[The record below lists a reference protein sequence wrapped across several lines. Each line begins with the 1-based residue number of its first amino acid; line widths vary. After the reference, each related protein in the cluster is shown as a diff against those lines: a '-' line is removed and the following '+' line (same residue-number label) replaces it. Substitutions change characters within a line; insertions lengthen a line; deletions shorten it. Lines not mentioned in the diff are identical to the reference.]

1 MSISLK
7 LEKVLK
13 PIEETADALS
23 NLVVYPIYND
33 TNLCLRRNDGVGTL
47 RISQISVLSVL
58 RTYRVTHKG

>member
-33 TNLCLRRNDGVGTL
+33 TL
-47 RISQISVLSVL
+47 
-58 RTYRVTHKG
+58 

>member
-33 TNLCLRRNDGVGTL
+33 TL
-47 RISQISVLSVL
+47 RIFVCAEMLELVLYAYLKITNFGS
-58 RTYRVTHKG
+58 